1 MTAPT
6 ATHLL
11 TLPAAKVATAWLN
24 AFLATGQDEVR
35 PALCRTLSL
44 EFFQNGLQLIGCD
57 GTILFRTWTPEF
69 GHEETEWPDLAEV
82 PLRRIVVMDPDGFG
96 VAFMRT
102 LLSSA
107 NASEHPELLDVT
119 FDIDAVDDKDEPAL
133 GDELR
138 PQRLIIGAFGQ
149 HLELRLFEDQY
160 PEWRLAM
167 FGIDPAERVDQ
178 MRIALRM
185 MKTVAK
191 LKGVGALELE
201 FTGEDRQI
209 QFHSGPTDSPVAGL
223 IMPMRRA
230 EEKKPKKSD
239 AEEPEEGE
247 LD

>member
-11 TLPAAKVATAWLN
+11 TLPAARLATAWLN
-24 AFLATGQDEVR
+24 AFLATGQDESR

-69 GHEETEWPDLAEV
+69 GHEETEWPDMAED

-96 VAFMRT
+96 LAFMRT

-119 FDIDAVDDKDEPAL
+119 FDIDAVDDEDEPAL
-133 GDELR
+133 GDVLR

-149 HLELRLFEDQY
+149 HLELRLFEDEY
-160 PEWRLAM
+160 PNWRRAM
-167 FGIDPAERVDQ
+167 FGIDPAELVDQ

-191 LKGVGALELE
+191 LKGVGALNLE
-201 FTGEDRQI
+201 FLGEDRQI
-209 QFHSGPTDSPVAGL
+209 RFHSGPADAPVAGL

-230 EEKKPKKSD
+230 EERKAKPS
-239 AEEPEEGE
+239 EPVEPDEDE
-247 LD
+247 L